1 MKVTR
6 EHKKQIRAGFSSGW
20 DDYPIHKDVFE
31 KGAMWAIKKFGGI
44 QWNKYPETKPNHTN
58 PVLVLGRVDMKEGW
72 YKAKLVGKTFWLADR
87 DDLFDGYEVYE
98 VTHWAEINLPN
109 Q

>member
-1 MKVTR
+1 MKLTEEHYKWIGESTR
-6 EHKKQIRAGFSSGW
+6 REGTSSA
-20 DDYPIHKDVFE
+20 E
-31 KGAMWAIKKFGGI
+31 KAHWILGAEEAIEKFGGI